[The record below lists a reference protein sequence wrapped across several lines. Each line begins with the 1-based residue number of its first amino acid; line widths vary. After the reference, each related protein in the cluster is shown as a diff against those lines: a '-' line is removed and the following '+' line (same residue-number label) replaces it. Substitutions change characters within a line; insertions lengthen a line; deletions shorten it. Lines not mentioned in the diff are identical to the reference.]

1 MKYYVYRQ
9 ESIFLNVYTNYSLY
23 KWSSFTLIAKIEGT
37 RNLYNYIGPIG
48 WYKKRLFTNSL
59 SDYGYTFR
67 VYKTFNNAFTDYS
80 YRYLIIDEKG
90 NVRDF
95 NELTDRYKKKRHRNR
110 NTQAY
115 QYHHPHLS
123 KHKRKALSNVELK
136 EIKYKYGF
144 NLYDKNMNDTDK
156 YYYYDSEIGHKK
168 PKNWKSQSK
177 RLKQFKTSAIYYNN
191 QKHLNYAEE
200 NGEYYYG

>member
-23 KWSSFTLIAKIEGT
+23 KWAGFTLIAEIEGT

-48 WYKKRLFTNSL
+48 WYNKKLFTNSL
-59 SDYGYTFR
+59 SNYGYTFK
-67 VYKTFNNAFTDYS
+67 VYKTFNNAFTDYN

-95 NELTDRYKKKRHRNR
+95 NELTDRYKKKRHRNTR
-110 NTQAY
+110 AY
-115 QYHHPHLS
+115 QYHQPHLS
-123 KHKRKALSNVELK
+123 KHKRKALSNAELK
-136 EIKYKYGF
+136 EIKYEYGF

-156 YYYYDSEIGHKK
+156 YYYYNVHKK

-177 RLKQFKTSAIYYNN
+177 RLKQFKTSAVYYNN
-191 QKHLNYAEE
+191 QKHLNE
-200 NGEYYYG
+200 NGE